1 MSDAFVIEVDGD
13 AVGVQLVEREDFR
26 FVASNR
32 DHLPLEGRLF
42 RTPTA
47 AERAAIEARRGFKA
61 A

>member
-1 MSDAFVIEVDGD
+1 MSDAFVIEVEGD
-13 AVGVQLVEREDFR
+13 AVGLVVKEREGFR

-42 RTPTA
+42 RSPNA
-47 AERAAIEARRGFKA
+47 AERAVVEARRQTKA

>member
-1 MSDAFVIEVDGD
+1 MSDAYVIEVEGE
-13 AVGVQLVEREDFR
+13 AVGVVVKERQGFR

-42 RTPTA
+42 PTPTA
-47 AERAAIEARRGFKA
+47 AERAAIETRRPTKA